1 MLQIRN
7 ARILYGRAIEA
18 VRDVSLDV
26 AKGRVVALLGTNGAG
41 KSTILK
47 AVTGLLAS
55 EDGEVVS
62 GSVTFE
68 GQSLLG
74 QRPDAVMR
82 HGIALVPEGRRLFTK
97 LTVRDNLVMGGFIR
111 SRGDFSAGL
120 DSVIALFPALGNK
133 LDRTAGFLSGGE
145 QQMVA
150 IGRALLSGPRLLMLD
165 EPSLGLA
172 PLIVEEI
179 FASLRRLRDERGLTI
194 LVIEQNA
201 RLALSLADD
210 GYILE
215 NGRIMLDGTAA
226 ELAANPVIRSLYL
239 GMTDGGT
246 RHNLRDTAPMRQ
258 RVRWPA

>member
-62 GSVTFE
+62 GAITFE

-97 LTVRDNLVMGGFIR
+97 LTVRDNLIMGGFIR

-120 DSVIALFPALGNK
+120 DSVVALFPALANK

-172 PLIVEEI
+172 PLIIEEI
-179 FASLRRLRDERGLTI
+179 FASLRRLRDERGMTI

-226 ELAANPVIRSLYL
+226 ELAANPIIRSLYL

-246 RHNLRDTAPMRQ
+246 RHNLRDAAPMRQ
-258 RVRWPA
+258 RTRWPA

>member
-26 AKGRVVALLGTNGAG
+26 GQGRVVALLGTNGAG

-55 EDGEVVS
+55 EDGEVVA
-62 GSVTFE
+62 GSIAFE
-68 GQSLLG
+68 GKSLLG

-82 HGIALVPEGRRLFTK
+82 HGIVLVPEGRRLFTK
-97 LTVRDNLVMGGFIR
+97 LTVRDNLIMGGFIR

-120 DSVIALFPALGNK
+120 DSVIALFPALANK

-150 IGRALLSGPRLLMLD
+150 IGRALMSQPRLLMLD

-172 PLIVEEI
+172 PLIIEEI
-179 FASLRRLRDERGLTI
+179 FAALRRLRDERGLTI

-226 ELAANPVIRSLYL
+226 ELAANPTIRALYL

-246 RHNLRDTAPMRQ
+246 RHNLRDAAPMRQ
-258 RVRWPA
+258 RTRWPA